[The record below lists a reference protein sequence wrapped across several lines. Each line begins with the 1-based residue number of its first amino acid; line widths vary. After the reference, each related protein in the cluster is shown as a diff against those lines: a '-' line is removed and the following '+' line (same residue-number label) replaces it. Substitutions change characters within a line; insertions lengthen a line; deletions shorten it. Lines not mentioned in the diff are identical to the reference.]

1 MSETLETAALVEET
15 NILSGIEFGSDAGAV
30 PPTQEPHAP
39 ETQAGEHSPQPPPE
53 HEAVQEQAPEA
64 SQEEK
69 QKTPDWLQRK
79 IDRATYERR
88 EAERQAQ
95 AYRDELEQT
104 RRALEA
110 ARGKQQDD
118 PELTPD
124 QIRQQERDAAAQQ
137 RAVEQEQ
144 NSFGEAAQKVA
155 QEIVSLHGVDGVNQ
169 ATKLLVDRGG
179 MDFNNKSH
187 QQIIKDISELPNSG
201 AVYYALANDPDAA
214 SALFDAPERR
224 QYALLQKFA
233 SSMTEKAPEPQA
245 APPVQARPSVS
256 PVSKAPPPV
265 AAATGSA
272 RPSGGGRSLYDDSL
286 SAEDFAKMFSKRG

>member
-1 MSETLETAALVEET
+1 MSETLEATAPIEDT
-15 NILSGIEFGSDAGAV
+15 NILSGIEFGSDAGAEQQTPEPAQE
-30 PPTQEPHAP
+30 PPSGATQEEAQAAP
-39 ETQAGEHSPQPPPE
+39 
-53 HEAVQEQAPEA
+53 
-64 SQEEK
+64 QEEK

-88 EAERQAQ
+88 EAERQVQ

-110 ARGKQQDD
+110 ARGKQREE

-155 QEIVSLHGVDGVNQ
+155 SDLVGVHGADAVTQ
-169 ATKLLVDRGG
+169 ATKLLIDRGG
-179 MDFNNKSH
+179 MDFDNKSH

-233 SSMTEKAPEPQA
+233 SSMTDQVQEQQA
-245 APPVQARPSVS
+245 APAATARPSVS

-265 AAATGSA
+265 PAATGSA
-272 RPSGGGRSLYDDSL
+272 RPSGGSRSLYDDSL